1 MKSYSLFFGLFLL
14 IFINQEPTG
23 YIQALPGSELEIEL
37 VPIPA
42 GTFIMGSSNPGDINA
57 RPQRKVTVDGF
68 WMSSKEVTWEL
79 YREFLKRE
87 LDASAVRKDN
97 MSIEVD
103 GVTGATIPYVDMGL
117 GMGSEGSLP
126 VANVTVLGASQFC
139 KWLSALTGEYYR
151 LPTEAEWEYAARAGS
166 ETSYFF
172 ENEKELGKYAWFAD
186 NSDDSY
192 HQVGLKEPNP
202 WGLYDMYG
210 NVAEWT
216 LDQYFEDAYHR
227 EQVFNPISK
236 LYPTAVRGGSYKD
249 GAHALRSS
257 SRMGSDLVWKAR
269 DPQFPQSKWWNTDAA
284 FVGFRIIRPIKT
296 PEIKED
302 NTFWLSVN

>member
-1 MKSYSLFFGLFLL
+1 MKITTLIMVIILWVSFG
-14 IFINQEPTG
+14 QEPKA
-23 YIQALPGSELEIEL
+23 YIQKLPGSELEIEM
-37 VPIPA
+37 VAIPS
-42 GTFIMGSSNPGDINA
+42 GSFQMGSKNPEDKNA
-57 RPQRKVTVDGF
+57 YPQRKVSVNGF

-87 LDASAVRKDN
+87 LDGAAMKN
-97 MSIEVD
+97 ETIEID
-103 GVTGATIPYVDMGL
+103 AVTGATIPYVDMGL

-139 KWLSALTGEYYR
+139 KWLTALTGVHYR

-166 ETSYFF
+166 AGPYFF
-172 ENEKELGKYAWFAD
+172 EDDGNLEEYAWFD
-186 NSDDSY
+186 ENSGESY
-192 HQVGLKEPNP
+192 HEVGQKKPNP

-216 LDQYFEDAYHR
+216 LDQYVEDAYTKD
-227 EQVFNPISK
+227 QVFHPITK
-236 LYPTAVRGGSYKD
+236 PYPTVVRGGSFKD
-249 GAHALRSS
+249 TAKEVGSTV
-257 SRMGSDLVWKAR
+257 RMGSDLVWKVR

-284 FVGFRIIRPIKT
+284 FVGFRIVRPVET

-302 NTFWLSVN
+302 NTFWIAID